1 MQQLRV
7 FAFAQARS
15 LLGLAEQS
23 LDVLPTD
30 TPRVILERIVGNKS
44 EQICSSCRV
53 AIDLEYR
60 LWDEP
65 VGDASEMAV
74 IPPVS
79 GG

>member
-7 FAFAQARS
+7 LAFAQARS
-15 LLGLAEQS
+15 LLGRAEQL

-30 TPRVILERIVGNKS
+30 TPRIILERLIGTHS
-44 EQICSSCRV
+44 EQVCCSCRV
-53 AIDLEYR
+53 AIDLEYSA
-60 LWDEP
+60 WDEP
-65 VGDASEMAV
+65 VGDALEMAV